1 MLSLEDQ
8 KSINLF
14 TIKHLNERLRLD
26 SGSVFHVRAG
36 RYIYTKDGENAIL
49 ATFIKLS
56 QGLGTRDT
64 VEFFAMDLLDPRQVI
79 ENVLLEID
87 CLPTWSWSD
96 DPYYSWH
103 EGQFA
108 HESNFKCSMSFM
120 QSLKG

>member
-1 MLSLEDQ
+1 MLILEDQ

-36 RYIYTKDGENAIL
+36 RYIYTKDGENAIR

-64 VEFFAMDLLDPRQVI
+64 VEFFCDGFIGSSPSHRECVTRD
-79 ENVLLEID
+79 
-87 CLPTWSWSD
+87 
-96 DPYYSWH
+96 
-103 EGQFA
+103 
-108 HESNFKCSMSFM
+108 
-120 QSLKG
+120 